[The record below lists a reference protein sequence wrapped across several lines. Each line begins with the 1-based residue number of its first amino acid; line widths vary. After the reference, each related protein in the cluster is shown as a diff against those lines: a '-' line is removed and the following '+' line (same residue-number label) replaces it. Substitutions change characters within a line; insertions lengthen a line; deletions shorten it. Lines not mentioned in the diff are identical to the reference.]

1 MDKMVIFD
9 NCVEFSVRLFCRIA
23 STIKYAFIIALCF
36 YIFGCCCGDNYK
48 LKNSETYSIE
58 EAMQNCQEICLSE
71 YASHI
76 AYIPLET
83 KEESIIGLAPKFIS
97 NGSIYCVYSSTN
109 ITVFDSNGKFTNL
122 INNHGRGPKEY
133 MLIDGFTIKEDNQI
147 SVISGSKI
155 LGYTLDGECVEALD
169 LDTLGISNVSSCLF
183 IKDGEMAVRTSTPNI
198 DGKDT
203 LGLFIID
210 SLLNIKNLG
219 ILGTES
225 VYNWGIKGTSTT
237 SGSLYSFKG
246 CLRYLKS
253 TGDTL
258 VVYDDNYERLLCY
271 TFDYGNYN
279 PNDVVI
285 NNSKGLRITGV
296 LETEPFI
303 KFIITGNKNSLEKIF
318 PQSNNDKLFSRG
330 RIILDKRSNKLKAM
344 PYNYKY
350 NAHGFVND
358 IDGGMPFDPVYF
370 AGDKMY
376 QMINADKFIEYAT
389 KSNSPQMK
397 EIAATLTEESNPV
410 LVVATLK

>member
-1 MDKMVIFD
+1 MVK
-9 NCVEFSVRLFCRIA
+9 EFNNLYA
-23 STIKYAFIIALCF
+23 AFIAMGLF
-36 YIFGCCCGDNYK
+36 LLTGCTGNVSNYNDNR
-48 LKNSETYSIE
+48 TYSIE

-71 YASHI
+71 YASDI

-83 KEESIIGLAPKFIS
+83 KEESIIGLAPKFRAGNS
-97 NGSIYCVYSSTN
+97 NYYVYSSTN

-285 NNSKGLRITGV
+285 NNSKGLRIYNV
-296 LETEPFI
+296 FETESFI
-303 KFIITGNKNSLEKIF
+303 KLILMGNKHSLQEIYANG
-318 PQSNNDKLFSRG
+318 NNDKFLSAG
-330 RIILDKRSNKLKAM
+330 SLILDKATNKLKAM

-358 IDGGMPFDPVYF
+358 IDGGAPFDPQHCI
-370 AGDKMY
+370 GNKMY
-376 QMINADKFIEYAT
+376 QIIAADKFIEYAT
-389 KSNSPQMK
+389 KSNSPKMK

>member
-1 MDKMVIFD
+1 MVK
-9 NCVEFSVRLFCRIA
+9 EFNNLYA
-23 STIKYAFIIALCF
+23 AFIAMGLF
-36 YIFGCCCGDNYK
+36 LLTGCTGNVSNHNDNR
-48 LKNSETYSIE
+48 TYSIE

-71 YASHI
+71 YASDI

-83 KEESIIGLAPKFIS
+83 KEESIIGLAPKFRAGNS
-97 NGSIYCVYSSTN
+97 NYYVYSSTN

-285 NNSKGLRITGV
+285 NNSKGLRINNV
-296 LETEPFI
+296 FETESFI
-303 KFIITGNKNSLEKIF
+303 KLILMGNKHSLQEIYANG
-318 PQSNNDKLFSRG
+318 NNDKFLSAG
-330 RIILDKRSNKLKAM
+330 SLILDKATNKLKAM

-358 IDGGMPFDPVYF
+358 IDGGMPFDPVYY

-397 EIAATLTEESNPV
+397 EIASTLTDESNPV